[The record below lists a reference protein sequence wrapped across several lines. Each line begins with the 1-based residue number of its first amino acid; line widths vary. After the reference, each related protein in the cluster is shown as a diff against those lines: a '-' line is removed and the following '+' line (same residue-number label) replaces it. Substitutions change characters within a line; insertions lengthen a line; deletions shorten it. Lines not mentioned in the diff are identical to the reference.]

1 MEDRV
6 IIGLTGS
13 FGSGCSTFSKILQNY
28 GFQIISISSFLKEEA
43 ARQGIDLS
51 KLPRKE
57 VRKVLQDIGNK
68 FREEELGLLIKKAI
82 ALAAS
87 NKGIVI
93 ESIKN
98 PGEIRE
104 LKRNPNSCVIAL
116 DTSFENRVSRIIK
129 KDYEGDINQFERDDQ
144 REKDEGIKNGQKVQ
158 ECVDLADIVIN
169 NDESNNTSQEK
180 KEFEER
186 VERDFIR
193 LIKKPGSRYPTDM
206 ELWMN
211 NAYSVSLQSHCLKRQ
226 VGAIIVKEG
235 YAIAAGK
242 NDVAPQE
249 APCKDVYEG
258 KCYRDELRNK
268 IKFCPICGGNLDEDF
283 NCKIK
288 ECDYNKDN
296 IVKLLDKCRS
306 LHAEENAIL
315 QACYLGGV
323 SLKDSLLYTTT
334 FPCKLCANK
343 IITVGIKEIIYV
355 EAYPDKDSVEFFKKH
370 EKQVTVTKFEGVKAS
385 AFHDLFRARHD
396 VEK

>member
-28 GFQIISISSFLKEEA
+28 GFQIISISSFLRKEAEK
-43 ARQGIDLS
+43 QKIDLS
-51 KLPRKE
+51 KLPRKK
-57 VRKVLQDIGNK
+57 VRKILQDIGNQL
-68 FREEELGLLIKKAI
+68 REKDLGFLIKEALKI
-82 ALAAS
+82 AEPQKDIA
-87 NKGIVI
+87 I

-104 LKRNPNSCVIAL
+104 LKRNPNSYVIAL
-116 DTSFENRVSRIIK
+116 DTSFENRVNRIIK
-129 KDYEGDINQFERDDQ
+129 KDYDGDISQFERDDQ
-144 REKDEGIKNGQKVQ
+144 REKDEGIKSGQRVQ
-158 ECVDLADIVIN
+158 ECVDLADIIIN
-169 NDESNNTSQEK
+169 NDESNDTPQEK
-180 KEFEER
+180 KEFAEKIVKE
-186 VERDFIR
+186 FIG
-193 LIKKPGSRYPTDM
+193 LIKNPGSRYPSVM

-211 NAYSVSLQSHCLKRQ
+211 NAYSVSLQSSCLKRQ

-249 APCKDVYEG
+249 DPCKEVYEG
-258 KCYRDELRNK
+258 ECYRDELRNK
-268 IKFCPICGGNLDEDF
+268 IKFCPVCGGNLDEDF

-296 IVKLLDKCRS
+296 LVKLLDKCRS

-323 SLKDSLLYTTT
+323 SLKDSILYTTT

-370 EKQVTVTKFEGVKAS
+370 EKQVKVTKFEGVKAS
-385 AFHDLFRARHD
+385 AFHNLFRARR
-396 VEK
+396 V